1 MTLHALELASWRRQV
16 SQLYAFVRAEGV
28 GQGTWE
34 VWREERDR
42 LFGTHPQT
50 PLDDPATFAGLPYFD
65 YDPAFAVEG
74 QVTLGP
80 GTRTTEVAEGTFVEV
95 GTVAFELAG
104 RHQTLPLWWLDS
116 YGGGLF
122 LPFRDATSGYETYGG
137 GRYLLDGAKGA
148 DLGGWSLPAGGADAG
163 PEAADGMLVLDFNFA
178 YHPSCVHSPRWICPL
193 APPDARLD
201 VAVTAGER
209 LPG

>member
-122 LPFRDATSGYETYGG
+122 LPFRDASSGTTSYGG
-137 GRYLLDGAKGA
+137 GRYLLDTVKGA
-148 DLGGWSLPAGGADAG
+148 DLGST
-163 PEAADGMLVLDFNFA
+163 ADGRLVLDFNFA
-178 YHPSCVHSPRWICPL
+178 YHPSCRYSPAWSCPL
-193 APPDARLD
+193 APPGNRLD
-201 VAVTAGER
+201 VAVVAGER
-209 LPG
+209 MSESGRTAPGRTLP